1 MSGFNN
7 WEIDNRSIIWIDAK
21 LFRQCVRENKEHAM
35 REKKLSSSDKPVR
48 SNAANGPS
56 GQKAVARRDKAK
68 YLQFHG
74 GGEINKPATKTS

>member
-1 MSGFNN
+1 
-7 WEIDNRSIIWIDAK
+7 
-21 LFRQCVRENKEHAM
+21 M

-74 GGEINKPATKTS
+74 GGKINKPAPKTS